1 MILAYHGIHEI
12 WKLNFSIAE
21 ECNIYWHRIQNL
33 KILNWNNTVNMNKN
47 TTQPFSNHKSTTSF
61 CLGVSVPPFPLPGM
75 PWNSPPPLSP
85 WGCTRAFLVGGPNR
99 LVAWK
104 RRTDHFRGHT
114 DGQSWCRPM
123 LRAGLAQKIAGDLRV
138 EVAKKSWETSGYFM
152 IFYGIPRKL
161 GKPHRFKINL
171 YIYFNIFYHMLSV
184 FKRRW
189 SWNWPEFRQAL
200 TGPKDSFGHVQL
212 KAVKDFDELP
222 AHSHLCVAGFPPPC
236 HRCFLML
243 MERVCWNCQ
252 CDFGWHWRFAGFL
265 NMPNTFQGCGR
276 TAGRSSSSG
285 GGSGSIHSRWKSK
298 IHPK

>member
-47 TTQPFSNHKSTTSF
+47 TTQPFPTINQQ
-61 CLGVSVPPFPLPGM
+61 
-75 PWNSPPPLSP
+75 PLSVSGSLFHHSHSQECHGIP
-85 WGCTRAFLVGGPNR
+85 LHRCPLGAAQGPSCGGPNR
-99 LVAWK
+99 LVARK

-171 YIYFNIFYHMLSV
+171 YIIF
-184 FKRRW
+184 
-189 SWNWPEFRQAL
+189 
-200 TGPKDSFGHVQL
+200 
-212 KAVKDFDELP
+212 
-222 AHSHLCVAGFPPPC
+222 
-236 HRCFLML
+236 
-243 MERVCWNCQ
+243 
-252 CDFGWHWRFAGFL
+252 
-265 NMPNTFQGCGR
+265 
-276 TAGRSSSSG
+276 
-285 GGSGSIHSRWKSK
+285 
-298 IHPK
+298 